1 MLFDSI
7 LLLLKAKARA
17 AVGQQVGLF
26 GAPAPAPAAAPAPA
40 PRPAPPPPDPEP
52 IDRRPAL
59 RASAREHSDRLTR
72 TINQAART
80 SLTAHNAVMDAQEAH
95 KPPTMATFSIS
106 RLLEPQVQEMH
117 DRMKAAADAAEQTLA
132 QHVGGEQVVHVK
144 QHTRQ
149 TAHGVQVVAAHDEK
163 RKAGKPAPPPN
174 PRTQAGRDD
183 IASRAAYQK
192 KVMAGRIGTDGV
204 LGLLPKDGEEGAHI
218 HPGGY
223 VGVQHLVD
231 ELARRHDVEATPEAQ
246 AGLRAHVEDVLAAA
260 HRGGKVERQNR
271 ASTGDAVRHS
281 HDSAERKPWE
291 RASIAMANY
300 HGHVP
305 HTEAERAKMRHDL
318 SDATKHLDAV
328 RHLMTPEL
336 AQHYEAE
343 IVRLRGRAVTPDM
356 RTAQYTQRGSYDA
369 APHLL
374 DAAADAELGIPSQA
388 VIEDQ
393 HGAVNTS
400 AVNWVRHRLGK
411 RGANQLVVK
420 ATAQAYSI
428 IAAKL
433 EQAMRAAQPRAK
445 IPEAPASDD
454 MAAARRGL
462 DDYINTVANK
472 RLGKAK
478 VDELLAIHGA
488 ETSPLG
494 VEITRVMDL
503 KRRLPL
509 PKTPADAV
517 FRATRGAQN
526 RIAGKDMYG
535 GGDPGQ
541 AVQALRARGFRAH
554 LEHEG
559 EYHTP
564 IIVTDA
570 PEHVPAHEWAALDA
584 GAIGRGPRRDPDSV
598 IAHLA
603 THGLPEHAPD
613 WGGKATAHLSEYDQ
627 RSHPESLLSPF
638 GVIEHP
644 RMNAGPARYS
654 FASDKSA
661 RAALPWHEA
670 AASRERERYTALEAQ
685 PNLGRLE
692 LGRKFEARRRAEE
705 HEGIAAAA
713 RSHLRLPA
721 VATPGR

>member
-26 GAPAPAPAAAPAPA
+26 GAPAPAPAAAPAP
-40 PRPAPPPPDPEP
+40 RPAPPPPAPEP
-52 IDRRPAL
+52 IDRRPEL

-163 RKAGKPAPPPN
+163 RKVGKPAPPPN
-174 PRTQAGRDD
+174 PRTQAGRDE
-183 IASRAAYQK
+183 IASRTAYHK
-192 KVMAGRIGTDGV
+192 RVMAGRIGTDGV

-231 ELARRHDVEATPEAQ
+231 ELARRHEVEATPEAM
-246 AGLRAHVEDVLAAA
+246 AGLRGHVEDVLAAA

-271 ASTGDAVRHS
+271 ASTEDVVRHS
-281 HDSAERKPWE
+281 HTSAERQPWE
-291 RASIAMANY
+291 RANIAMANY

-305 HTEAERAKMRHDL
+305 HTEAERVKMRHDL
-318 SDATKHLDAV
+318 RDATKHLDAV

-343 IVRLRGRAVTPDM
+343 IAALRGRTVTPHSLTE
-356 RTAQYTQRGSYDA
+356 RYLQQGPQTG
-369 APHLL
+369 APYLL
-374 DAAADAELGIPSQA
+374 DAAADAELGIPSA
-388 VIEDQ
+388 YDIVMQ
-393 HGAVNTS
+393 HGAVNAA
-400 AVNWVRHRLGK
+400 AVEWVRHRLGK
-411 RGANQLVVK
+411 RSANHLVGK

-433 EQAMRAAQPRAK
+433 EQAMKAAQPRAK

-454 MAAARRGL
+454 AIEARRGL
-462 DDYINTVANK
+462 EDYINTVANK

-494 VEITRVMDL
+494 VEITRVVDL

-509 PKTPADAV
+509 PRTPADAV
-517 FRATRGAQN
+517 FAARRGAQN

-541 AVQALRARGFRAH
+541 AVRALRARGFRAH

-598 IAHLA
+598 TAHLA

-670 AASRERERYTALEAQ
+670 AAVRERERHDALEAQ

-692 LGRKFEARRRAEE
+692 LGRKFDARRRAEE